1 MAAIKA
7 SSRVS
12 ALSSHRV
19 KSAATQTLDAS
30 RPVVKRQPIEVAR
43 NPSALLKASTIIA
56 LMGVSRSHFYALV
69 AAGRFPKAS
78 VRLSAKCVR
87 WRAGNVTAWL
97 DAQGAA

>member
-1 MAAIKA
+1 
-7 SSRVS
+7 
-12 ALSSHRV
+12 
-19 KSAATQTLDAS
+19 
-30 RPVVKRQPIEVAR
+30 
-43 NPSALLKASTIIA
+43 
-56 LMGVSRSHFYALV
+56 MGVSRSHFYALV